1 LVRDRGI
8 IFPGLRL
15 DGSSEMTLLKG
26 TMNFAEGS
34 DLTLQ
39 TLIDDQT
46 GAALPEQGYV
56 LKISGPLD
64 VPKVS
69 IERLVARRPAD

>member
-1 LVRDRGI
+1 
-8 IFPGLRL
+8 
-15 DGSSEMTLLKG
+15 MTLLKG
-26 TMNFAEGS
+26 TMSFAQVS

-39 TLIDDQT
+39 MLIDEQA
-46 GAALPEQGYV
+46 GNSLPEQGYV

>member
-1 LVRDRGI
+1 
-8 IFPGLRL
+8 
-15 DGSSEMTLLKG
+15 
-26 TMNFAEGS
+26 MNFAEGS

>member
-1 LVRDRGI
+1 MRDQGI

-15 DGSSEMTLLKG
+15 DGSSEMTLLRG
-26 TMNFAEGS
+26 TMSFAQGS

-46 GAALPEQGYV
+46 GVALPEQGFV
-56 LKISGPLD
+56 LKISGRLD